1 MADKEVPGGGAG
13 VSSVSECKE
22 SCWESYALQVS
33 HAFWVSR
40 AMQEKPHSAGEPC
53 PALGSLKS
61 WPQVTRNE

>member
-1 MADKEVPGGGAG
+1 MADKEVPWGGAG

-22 SCWESYALQVS
+22 SCWESYAFLS

-40 AMQEKPHSAGEPC
+40 ATQEKPHSAGEPC